1 MNSTLTNREPEYKAT
16 EMYQEFN
23 ALFPHIDLSPFYG
36 VQYGEVP
43 PHDNNEEDDE
53 EEVIEVDEVE
63 GEEHDANGED
73 GHDAGVQVENNVID
87 EEAAHL

>member
-1 MNSTLTNREPEYKAT
+1 MNSTLTNSETAYKAT
-16 EMYQEFN
+16 ETYKVFN
-23 ALFPHIDLSPFYG
+23 ALYPHIDLSPFYG

-43 PHDNNEEDDE
+43 PRDNNDDE

-63 GEEHDANGED
+63 GEQHDPNGED
-73 GHDAGVQVENNVID
+73 DHDAGVQVENVPVD